1 MPSSS
6 VTLEDVRALLAPL
19 MADVREARDG
29 MIKLTQ
35 AFNSQDT
42 NARLDTLASA
52 MKTEHNALRQDV
64 VAALS
69 NVRADLKEVD
79 GRVEALEEDRERRA
93 GGFSLLRILRESL
106 AWLVALGVSTF
117 ALFDR
122 FRPPH
127 PPH

>member
-35 AFNSQDT
+35 AFNSLDT
-42 NARLDTLASA
+42 NARLDALASA
-52 MKTEHNALRQDV
+52 MKAEHTALRQDV
-64 VAALS
+64 VTALS
-69 NVRADLKEVD
+69 GVRTDLKEVE
-79 GRVEALEEDRERRA
+79 GRVESLEEDRERRD
-93 GGFSLLRILRESL
+93 GGFSLLRALRESV
-106 AWLVALGVSTF
+106 AWFVALGVS
-117 ALFDR
+117 ALAIFDHL
-122 FRPPH
+122 RPPH